1 VPLAGLGQR
10 VLPGPREVLGDGL
23 QQRALLLLA
32 QLAPLLGERGL
43 RHGRALQRAVRV
55 GYDLDRRHLRAA
67 ARALALEERGLLLVD
82 VHLELLLDVVVHVH
96 DALRA
101 RRRPRGAQQPRAN
114 FRMGRERP
122 LHHP

>member
-101 RRRPRGAQQPRAN
+101 AAARVGPNSRGPTFAGR
-114 FRMGRERP
+114 RERP